1 MTTNSVTLK
10 LTYNGTEFTR
20 SVKLTDV
27 SMEALTDVKD
37 KIIAIN
43 ASLASGTDDGM
54 AQFFVSDDNDLSQ
67 NIGTLKKITN
77 ATIECVEETPIAL

>member
-1 MTTNSVTLK
+1 METNNVTLK

-27 SMEALTDVKD
+27 STDALPDVKD

-54 AQFFVSDDNDLSQ
+54 AQFYVSDDNDLSQ
-67 NIGTLKKITN
+67 NIGTLKKITS
-77 ATIECVEETPIAL
+77 ATIECIEETLITL